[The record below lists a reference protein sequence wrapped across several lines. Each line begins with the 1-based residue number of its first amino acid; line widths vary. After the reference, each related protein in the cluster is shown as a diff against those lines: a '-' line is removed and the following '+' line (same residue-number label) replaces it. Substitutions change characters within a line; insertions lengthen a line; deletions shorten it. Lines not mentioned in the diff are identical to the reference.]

1 LYEGGRVGILIQ
13 ITDENGGITIVP
25 ESHLHLLPE
34 TVKDCIKPI
43 VNPVP
48 QRTIG
53 LVFRKDY
60 VHERMMNIVVKA
72 IKTVVPS
79 EFLDGVIRAD
89 YLRL

>member
-1 LYEGGRVGILIQ
+1 MKV
-13 ITDENGGITIVP
+13 VA
-25 ESHLHLLPE
+25 
-34 TVKDCIKPI
+34 I
-43 VNPVP
+43 VNPEP

-72 IKTVVPS
+72 IKTMVPS